1 MADAIDFDLFFHLL
15 NGTADP
21 AQLQPDLVLL
31 LFLKGLVLTLRE
43 DQSSDAI
50 NLLEK
55 TVLVCPLEPIQQQAL
70 QALVELA
77 MAPISSASQA
87 IYRLAVEQNL
97 VGAQLAIEQYGIRSP
112 DPEKRAVYALLVGKL
127 DLFQEIDPG
136 LEMLTH
142 YFLDAEPALQ
152 QILLD
157 AAKTAHMKNWIQ
169 IVQSI
174 QEGSFESIHC
184 LVQSYSQ
191 YQDHE
196 RSLLFSLLE
205 KMAAEGSFPA
215 QNAICELYLETEDPR
230 AGALAKEKAYAP
242 QEPIQRAL
250 FYFLSDQW
258 PEYERLDFNS
268 TLLCS
273 AYEKAN
279 PHLRRRILSIS
290 RYSGQT
296 EWLKCLSTGSRLRWL
311 RDMADADWEVTLQRL
326 KEAGKWDEM
335 WQLAQSAPPI
345 WDANILNLLETTGW
359 LPNREEEKV
368 EFNKLIEL
376 VHSGLQTPPE
386 IRNPK
391 LLDKPAGNGACLA
404 FSPDGRHLV
413 AGRNDVLICHWQL
426 PDGQIYAAPW
436 STPDPQ
442 TRSIAL
448 SSGAEYLAAAS
459 GDNTLRIYYLP
470 DGKLV
475 KTLAGHTNQVR
486 SILLNPDER
495 TMISG
500 GFDGA
505 IRIWRFPLGS
515 ELKTIE
521 TGCGELFALAVSP
534 DGQFLLSCGVDPAIR
549 VWNLPDGR
557 LVRKMDGHIGTVTC
571 LVTSAT
577 GQIAASYGRDQTI
590 RVWNYRSGRQL
601 TQIDTRAGA
610 ATESTTIT
618 SLLIHPSEQV
628 LIGATDSG
636 AIKFWSVS
644 TGKEILSNPLVGHQ
658 KLVNALALSPN
669 GELLVSS
676 SLDGTICLW
685 NLDTFLI
692 SRLPVESAR
701 TDTAE
706 HIQDKLNRG
715 MLKTNEKNWLTF
727 SLELIRWRQRFDVEV
742 EDFLPIQAG
751 EFDIEL

>member
-1 MADAIDFDLFFHLL
+1 VPDSIDFDLFFQLL
-15 NGTADP
+15 NGAASP
-21 AQLQPDLVLL
+21 NELPPDMFRL
-31 LFLKGLVLTLRE
+31 LFLKGVVLTLHE
-43 DQSSDAI
+43 DQSPDAVS
-50 NLLEK
+50 LLEK
-55 TVLVCPLEPIQQQAL
+55 TALLCPMVAIQEMAL
-70 QALVELA
+70 KSLVELA
-77 MAPISSASQA
+77 SASSAESIQA
-87 IYRLAVEQNL
+87 IYRLAIEQNL
-97 VGAQLAIEQYGIRSP
+97 VTAQLAIEQSGINIP
-112 DPEKRAVYALLVGKL
+112 DPQIQAVYALLVGKL
-127 DLFQEIDPG
+127 DLFREIDPG
-136 LEMLTH
+136 LNLLTH
-142 YFLDAEPALQ
+142 FYLSAEPSVERV
-152 QILLD
+152 ILD
-157 AAKTAHMKNWIQ
+157 SAKNAGLKNWIQ
-169 IVQSI
+169 IVQAI
-174 QEGSFESIHC
+174 QQESFESIHC
-184 LVQSYSQ
+184 LVQSYSL

-205 KMAAEGSFPA
+205 KLAEKGSLPA
-215 QNAICELYLETEDPR
+215 QDAICELFIDTEDPQ
-230 AGALAKEKAYAP
+230 AAEVAMEKGYAP
-242 QEPIQRAL
+242 QEHVQRAL

-296 EWLKCLSTGSRLRWL
+296 EWLKCLSTGSHLRWL
-311 RDMADADWEVTLQRL
+311 RDMADADWEDTLQKL
-326 KEAGKWDEM
+326 NDTGKWEDL

-345 WDANILNLLETTGW
+345 WDANILNLLNSAGW
-359 LPNREEEKV
+359 LPGREEEKN
-368 EFNKLIEL
+368 EFKSLTEL
-376 VHSGLQTPPE
+376 VLSGLQSPPE

-391 LLDKPAGNGACLA
+391 LLEKPAGNGACLA
-404 FSPDGRHLV
+404 FSPDGRQLV
-413 AGRNDVLICHWQL
+413 AGRNDALICHWQL

-442 TRSIAL
+442 TRTMAL

-459 GDNTLRIYYLP
+459 GDNYLRIYYLP

-486 SILLNPDER
+486 SIILTPDER
-495 TMISG
+495 SMVSG
-500 GFDGA
+500 GFDGT
-505 IRIWRFPLGS
+505 IRIWRFPHGG

-521 TGCGELFALAVSP
+521 TGCGELFALAMSP
-534 DGQFLLSCGVDPAIR
+534 DGQFLLTCGVDPAVR
-549 VWNLPDGR
+549 VWNLREGR

-571 LVTSAT
+571 LVTSAS
-577 GQIAASYGRDQTI
+577 GQIAATYGRDQII
-590 RVWNYRSGRQL
+590 RIWNYRSGRQL
-601 TQIDTRAGA
+601 TQIDTKDNSSA
-610 ATESTTIT
+610 ASTIT
-618 SLLIHPSEQV
+618 ALLIHPSEQV
-628 LIGATDSG
+628 LIGATDHG
-636 AIKFWSVS
+636 AVKFWSVS
-644 TGKEILSNPLVGHQ
+644 TGKEIFSNPLVGHQ

-701 TDTAE
+701 TDTAD
-706 HIQDKLNRG
+706 HIQEKLNRG
-715 MLKTNEKNWLTF
+715 AIKLNEKNWLTF